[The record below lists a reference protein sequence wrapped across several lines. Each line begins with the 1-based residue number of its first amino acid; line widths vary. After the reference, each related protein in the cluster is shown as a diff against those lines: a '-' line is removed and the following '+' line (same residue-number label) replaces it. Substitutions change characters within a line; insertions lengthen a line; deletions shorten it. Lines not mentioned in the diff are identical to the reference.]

1 MHCAPAKAQHF
12 SAFPAATRGTRHHV
26 TQIAKF
32 RPKAKPVMASAT
44 QISLPENTSNAI
56 SPPFLITRLIH
67 QRGTVASYVEEYASP
82 K

>member
-1 MHCAPAKAQHF
+1 MHRALAEAQHF
-12 SAFPAATRGTRHHV
+12 SAFPAAARRTRHQV
-26 TQIAKF
+26 TQVAKF
-32 RPKAKPVMASAT
+32 RPRAKPVMAAVT